1 MLIKKQSIMDVAT
14 QLFAQDGYHAVG
26 IDRIITGAGVAKKT
40 FYKHFPSK
48 KKLIIAVLEW
58 RASTSLASLRDF
70 VEERGTPLARLQAV
84 FDWHAVWF
92 SSGNCTDGLF
102 IAAITEFHHLDT
114 DISSCSTAQKQLL
127 TEFIAGIIEVLLDRT
142 VAARTARQCVMLLD
156 GALAAALVD
165 DKSAAVAEA
174 WLAMQSI
181 IKLADD
187 AERGSQTTM
196 DSKNQ
201 FT

>member
-1 MLIKKQSIMDVAT
+1 MLNKKQNILDVAT

-26 IDRIITGAGVAKKT
+26 IDRIINAADVAKKT
-40 FYKHFPSK
+40 FYRYFPSK
-48 KKLIIAVLEW
+48 KKLIIAVLER
-58 RASTSLASLRDF
+58 RASMSLASLRDF

-92 SSGNCTDGLF
+92 SSGNCTGSLF

-127 TEFIAGIIEVLLDRT
+127 TEFVAGIMEVLLDRNA
-142 VAARTARQCVMLLD
+142 AARTARQCVMLLD
-156 GALAAALVD
+156 GALAAVLAD
-165 DKSAAVAEA
+165 GKSTAVEDA

-181 IKLADD
+181 VKLADD
-187 AERGSQTTM
+187 TRRDAQTTM
-196 DSKNQ
+196 G
-201 FT
+201 